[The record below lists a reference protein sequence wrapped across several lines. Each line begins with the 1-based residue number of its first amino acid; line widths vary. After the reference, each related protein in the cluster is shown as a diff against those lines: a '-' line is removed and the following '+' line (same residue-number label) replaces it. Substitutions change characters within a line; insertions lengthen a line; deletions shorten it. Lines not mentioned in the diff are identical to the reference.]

1 MKDKKNLSFKFPL
14 KITMYLMLIFLA
26 SAGVIITIVSVFNF
40 MDKWYVQENI
50 LAFLAI
56 CIASMFIVNFT
67 LSFIFSNYLNKKAI
81 FVRNLLEEIANGNYD
96 VKLPL
101 PEKEG
106 LIYDITV
113 DFNKMVDELNST
125 VILQNNFASNFS
137 HEFKTPIVS
146 IKGYAELLKN
156 SENLSKEEYDK
167 YVNIIVEE
175 TRRLSNLTKST
186 LLISKLDAITK
197 LDETAPVKIN
207 EQIEECVLLLDGS
220 FQEKN
225 IDVELSLTPHVIETN
240 ADTLK
245 DVWINLLTNAI
256 KYNKENGKIII
267 KSVIENNQ
275 YVITFEDTG
284 IGMDKKTLSHIFD
297 KYYQGD
303 SSHFKKGN
311 GLGLPIAK
319 RIIELAGGYIYAS
332 SEVDVGTVFTIV
344 FPIAK

>member
-26 SAGVIITIVSVFNF
+26 SAGVIIAIVSIFNF

-67 LSFIFSNYLNKKAI
+67 LSFIFSNYLNKQAI

-101 PEKEG
+101 PKNEG
-106 LIYDITV
+106 LLYDITV

>member
-1 MKDKKNLSFKFPL
+1 
-14 KITMYLMLIFLA
+14 MLIFLA
-26 SAGVIITIVSVFNF
+26 SAGVTITVVSVFNF
-40 MDKWYVQENI
+40 VDKTYVQENV

-56 CIASMFIVNFT
+56 CIASMFIVNFS
-67 LSFIFSNYLNKKAI
+67 LSFILSNYLNKKTI

-101 PEKEG
+101 PENEG

-113 DFNKMVDELNST
+113 DFNKMVDELKST

-156 SENLSKEEYDK
+156 SDNLSKEEYDK

-175 TRRLSNLTKST
+175 TRRLSKLTQST

-197 LDETAPVKIN
+197 LDETSPVKIN

-220 FQEKN
+220 FQDKN
-225 IDVELSLTPHVIETN
+225 IDVELSLTPYVIETN

-256 KYNKENGKIII
+256 KYNKENGKIIV
-267 KSVIENNQ
+267 KSFIEDNQ

-319 RIIELAGGYIYAS
+319 RIVELAGGYMYAS
-332 SEVDVGTVFTIV
+332 SEVDVGTVFTII
-344 FPIAK
+344 FPIEK